1 MYSATTN
8 VLNLFLKIILKYCIY
23 NVHVGVSDLRQVRSV
38 VSPGTPG
45 TTNKKLTAMIY
56 PNPVSYNMFL
66 MLFEV
71 QSSQFNISATFHG
84 MIAC

>member
-45 TTNKKLTAMIY
+45 TTNKKLTAIILNIVESGIKHHKPK
-56 PNPVSYNMFL
+56 PNMYKGHRPGW
-66 MLFEV
+66 
-71 QSSQFNISATFHG
+71 QSG
-84 MIAC
+84 K